1 MTWRRMTGSLV
12 KFQCL
17 CMIFRKLRN
26 QLLEITKERDEVLT
40 QAEELQNAKA
50 EQQLL
55 MERCR
60 DKFLNAKAEVEEL
73 TMKLSTLEVKWRN
86 VISFFLR
93 PMCANMFKVMP
104 HKNEFSNGRSS

>member
-1 MTWRRMTGSLV
+1 MNHSTQKLNLDALRKERDGMEANGREFDQVSVLMDDIQ
-12 KFQCL
+12 KL
-17 CMIFRKLRN
+17 CN

-55 MERCR
+55 MERCH

-73 TMKLSTLEVKWRN
+73 TMKLSTLEN
-86 VISFFLR
+86 V
-93 PMCANMFKVMP
+93 
-104 HKNEFSNGRSS
+104 